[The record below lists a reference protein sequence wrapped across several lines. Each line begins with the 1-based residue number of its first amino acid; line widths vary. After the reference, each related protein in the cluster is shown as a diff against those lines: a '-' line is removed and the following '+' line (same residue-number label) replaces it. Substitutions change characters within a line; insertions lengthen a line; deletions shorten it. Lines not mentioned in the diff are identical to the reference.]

1 MEKYIL
7 IITLLCFL
15 VFTKPFYAQDINDK
29 DSIEVTVIDSYV
41 SPEKPYT
48 FMLSFFTSSDCKSKI
63 LIDNKYEYPVS
74 KKYSVNHNI
83 KIDLTN
89 LSFKT
94 KSIPYVITVT
104 DSSGHTYKSDEYD
117 FELPG
122 EIKVQSES
130 NFLLLCLFGGAVFA
144 LPSPVYVSQN
154 GKNYFSLTKEIPIIS
169 IRSSNF
175 SYPFGYFS
183 AEYSHIFNA
192 PYKNF
197 LRLGYKQLIVVPGI
211 QYISPG
217 ADWFTN
223 FKGFNGVSVEVS
235 LGLFKV
241 LNTFTVYT
249 RYRFNIAPSNTKN
262 NFHEISIGLYSSF
275 FSVYL

>member
-1 MEKYIL
+1 MRKYIFSL
-7 IITLLCFL
+7 ILLVLFCSA
-15 VFTKPFYAQDINDK
+15 TYYAQDNVGDQ

-41 SPEKPYT
+41 TPEKPYT
-48 FMLSFFTSSDCKSKI
+48 FLLSFFTSSDCKSKV

-74 KKYSVNHNI
+74 QKYTVNHNI

-89 LSFKT
+89 LNFKT
-94 KSIPYVITVT
+94 KTVPYVIIVE
-104 DSSGHTYKSDEYD
+104 DSSGHKYKSDIND
-117 FELPG
+117 FYLPG
-122 EIKVQSES
+122 EVKLQSES

-154 GKNYFSLTKEIPIIS
+154 GSSYFSLTKEIPIIS

-175 SYPFGYFS
+175 NYPSGYFS

-197 LRLGYKQLIVVPGI
+197 LRLGYKQVIVVPGI
-211 QYISPG
+211 QYVSPG
-217 ADWFTN
+217 VDWFTN
-223 FKGFNGVSVEVS
+223 FKGFNGASVELSV
-235 LGLFKV
+235 GLFKI

-249 RYRFNIAPSNTKN
+249 RYRFNIAPNNSKN